1 MYGVLSSRVLVPET
15 VKKLS
20 GLESKNEIHIGISCR
35 RLSVL
40 MKKGEYL
47 QMLTS

>member
-20 GLESKNEIHIGISCR
+20 GLERKMRFILESLAGGC
-35 RLSVL
+35 
-40 MKKGEYL
+40 
-47 QMLTS
+47 QF